1 MHIITVLAF
10 ITLLWDV
17 AALDNGLAL
26 RPPMGWSSTERFG
39 CNTNCRDYPDDCI
52 SDGLLRTMADAMQ
65 YKMKEAGYTYLS
77 LGDCWMSKE
86 RDAQGQLT
94 VDSKRFPYGFKALV
108 DYVHTKGLKVGVY
121 LSAGNASCN
130 GFPGSLGHYE
140 TDTQTLASWGVDMVT
155 LSSCGLKDAGDIDA
169 AFQDFQHNLNKTGR
183 PIVFNCEW
191 PNALREKGRQID
203 YDLVSRTCNMFRTYK
218 DIYDSWES
226 LHDQVKFFGDNE
238 REFVNYSKPGSW
250 NYPDQLLVGDFGLS
264 IGEQEM
270 QMSVWAIMGGP
281 LFVSADLRSISTES
295 KNLLLN
301 KRALVINQDSL
312 QPVGQQVQVA
322 GQVRIWRRSISKPK
336 SSYAFLL
343 LYTNISGGPSKV
355 TIKLRDLGLTT
366 AGQYNLTNVFT
377 GEFLG
382 TYKPWYYLNAEVN
395 PVGCV
400 FIDAVALD

>member
-1 MHIITVLAF
+1 MDT
-10 ITLLWDV
+10 T
-17 AALDNGLAL
+17 GL
-26 RPPMGWSSTERFG
+26 
-39 CNTNCRDYPDDCI
+39 
-52 SDGLLRTMADAMQ
+52 
-65 YKMKEAGYTYLS
+65 
-77 LGDCWMSKE
+77 MS
-86 RDAQGQLT
+86 
-94 VDSKRFPYGFKALV
+94 F
-108 DYVHTKGLKVGVY
+108 
-121 LSAGNASCN
+121 
-130 GFPGSLGHYE
+130 
-140 TDTQTLASWGVDMVT
+140 
-155 LSSCGLKDAGDIDA
+155 
-169 AFQDFQHNLNKTGR
+169 
-183 PIVFNCEW
+183 
-191 PNALREKGRQID
+191 
-203 YDLVSRTCNMFRTYK
+203 
-218 DIYDSWES
+218 
-226 LHDQVKFFGDNE
+226 
-238 REFVNYSKPGSW
+238 
-250 NYPDQLLVGDFGLS
+250 QLLVGDFGLS

-312 QPVGQQVQVA
+312 QPVGQQVQVVTITNEVIDQCNDFLLQA

-336 SSYAFLL
+336 GSYAFLL